1 MSTIGALA
9 GLLLAILL
17 IIKKVPAAYGL
28 ILGAVVAALLGG
40 NTLPE
45 SVTMMVDGVKDI
57 TPAIIRIITAG
68 VLSGLLIKTG
78 AAESISSAIVRNLG
92 KKHVFFALALATML
106 LTAIGVFIDV
116 AVITVAPVALMIGR
130 QMNLSRLQLLFVM
143 VGGGK
148 CGNIISP
155 NPNTII
161 AAENFG
167 AELSSVMFVNL
178 IPAIIGLFIIAYGWK
193 RLVPET
199 GVIGEELEE
208 VAVSEPQKSLPALF
222 PSLVAPV
229 VTIGLLVLRPLCGI
243 IIDPLIALP
252 AGGLCGAIAMGRF
265 REINKGIA
273 YGLEKMSVVAVLLIG
288 TGAIAGVIKAS
299 ALKTDIL
306 DLLATLGIGDY
317 LIAPVSGALMSAA
330 TASTTAGA
338 TLASASFAQTIL
350 GAGISAVWG
359 AALINVSATVLDH
372 LPHGS
377 FFHATGGAVYMPL
390 HERLKLII
398 FETAAGLT
406 LTVLSLIAFW
416 LIG

>member
-199 GVIGEELEE
+199 GIIGEELEE
-208 VAVSEPQKSLPALF
+208 VAVSEPQKSLPALL

>member
-208 VAVSEPQKSLPALF
+208 VAVSEPQKSLPALL

-390 HERLKLII
+390 YERLKLII

>member
-167 AELSSVMFVNL
+167 AELFSVMFVNL

-199 GVIGEELEE
+199 GIIGEELEE
-208 VAVSEPQKSLPALF
+208 VAVSEPKKSLPALIT
-222 PSLVAPV
+222 SLVAPG

>member
-167 AELSSVMFVNL
+167 AELFSVMFVNL

-193 RLVPET
+193 RLVSET
-199 GVIGEELEE
+199 GIIGEELEE
-208 VAVSEPQKSLPALF
+208 VAVSEPQKSLPALL

>member
-45 SVTMMVDGVKDI
+45 SVTMMIDGVKDI

-92 KKHVFFALALATML
+92 KRHVFFALALATML

-116 AVITVAPVALMIGR
+116 AVITVAPIALMIGR
-130 QMNLSRLQLLFVM
+130 QMSLSRLQLLFVM

-178 IPAIIGLFIIAYGWK
+178 IPAIIGLFIIAY
-193 RLVPET
+193 
-199 GVIGEELEE
+199 
-208 VAVSEPQKSLPALF
+208 
-222 PSLVAPV
+222 
-229 VTIGLLVLRPLCGI
+229 
-243 IIDPLIALP
+243 
-252 AGGLCGAIAMGRF
+252 
-265 REINKGIA
+265 
-273 YGLEKMSVVAVLLIG
+273 
-288 TGAIAGVIKAS
+288 
-299 ALKTDIL
+299 
-306 DLLATLGIGDY
+306 
-317 LIAPVSGALMSAA
+317 
-330 TASTTAGA
+330 
-338 TLASASFAQTIL
+338 
-350 GAGISAVWG
+350 
-359 AALINVSATVLDH
+359 
-372 LPHGS
+372 
-377 FFHATGGAVYMPL
+377 
-390 HERLKLII
+390 
-398 FETAAGLT
+398 
-406 LTVLSLIAFW
+406 
-416 LIG
+416 